1 MNDTSAVLKLFGWA
15 VLLIGVI
22 GGLGGAFLGG
32 GVPYVLGA
40 LLAAGICCALLEGL
54 GEIIRLLDQQVT
66 SSQRLEEALEQ
77 LLHGEEQPA
86 PGPHTCAKCGTQL
99 PPGGKTCPTCHHVNE

>member
-1 MNDTSAVLKLFGWA
+1 MNGTSAVLKPFGWA
-15 VLLIGVI
+15 VLIIGVI

-32 GVPYVLGA
+32 GVPFFLSA

>member
-1 MNDTSAVLKLFGWA
+1 MNDTSAVLKLLGWA
-15 VLLIGVI
+15 VLIIGVI

-32 GVPYVLGA
+32 GVPFFLGA
-40 LLAAGICCALLEGL
+40 LLASGICYALLEGL

>member
-15 VLLIGVI
+15 VLIIGVI

-32 GVPYVLGA
+32 GVPFFLGA

-54 GEIIRLLDQQVT
+54 VT

>member
-15 VLLIGVI
+15 VLIIGVI
-22 GGLGGAFLGG
+22 GGLGT
-32 GVPYVLGA
+32 
-40 LLAAGICCALLEGL
+40 LLASGICCALLEGL